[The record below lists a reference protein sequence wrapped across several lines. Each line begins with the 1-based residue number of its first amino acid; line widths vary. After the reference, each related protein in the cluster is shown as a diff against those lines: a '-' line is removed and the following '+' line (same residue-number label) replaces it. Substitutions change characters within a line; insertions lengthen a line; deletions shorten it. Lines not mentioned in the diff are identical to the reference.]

1 MLTRLTVAET
11 IKGLQEKQFSSLELT
26 NAYLERI
33 EALDKDINAYITV
46 TAEKARKQAA
56 ASDKRRIE
64 GNALSAFDG
73 VPVGIKDIIC
83 TKGVRTTAASKMLE
97 NFVPPYSATC
107 WNKLENAGCVLL
119 GKLNMDEF
127 AMGSSTENSAFFT
140 TKNPFDLACVP
151 GGSSGGSAAAVAADM
166 APFSL
171 GTDTGG
177 SVRQPAS
184 FCGTVGLKPTYGRV
198 SRFGVIPY
206 ASSLDQVGI
215 FAKSIEDC
223 ALILSYISGK
233 DEMDSTSVPVEVPD
247 YSVLLDN
254 GVKGMKIGLP
264 KEYFGEGIAKAIS
277 DMIKAQAQ
285 KLAEAGAEIVEVS
298 LPHTGYALPAYYI
311 MATAEASANLARYD
325 GVRYGL
331 RVERDNLAD
340 MFKATRSQ
348 GFGAEVKRRI
358 MLGTYA
364 LSSGYYEAYY
374 NKTLQVRTLVKKDFD
389 DCFAAGIDCL
399 LTPTAPTTA
408 FRLDEKSN
416 DPLAMYMSDICTV
429 TVNMAGLPALV
440 VPCGELGGLPVGA
453 QLIGAPFAEEKLFR
467 SGRVLENERL
477 IPQFRNREGR

>member
-26 NAYLERI
+26 NVYLERI
-33 EALDKDINAYITV
+33 KVLDKDINAYITV
-46 TAEKARKQAA
+46 TAEKAREQAA
-56 ASDKRRIE
+56 ASDKRRAE

-83 TKGVRTTAASKMLE
+83 TKGVRTTAASRMLE

-140 TKNPFDLACVP
+140 TKNPFDLAFVP

-247 YSVLLDN
+247 YSLLLDS

-364 LSSGYYEAYY
+364 LSSGYYDAYY